1 MILQA
6 MRKRIILLLV
16 FVSCSFFQLHAQRY
30 EANWQSLN
38 KRPLPA
44 WFQQD
49 KFGIF
54 IHWGLYAVPSYS
66 LVIPDGYSEWY
77 WCNYIDSSR
86 HNHKAVKSF
95 HNKVYGKDFGY
106 EQFAP
111 MFKAELFNPDEWA
124 KIFQQSGAK
133 YVVLT
138 SKHHEGFTLWP
149 SKEAD
154 ASWGRPW
161 NAVSTGPRRD
171 VLGDLTTAVKKTG
184 LKMGFYYSLMEWY
197 NPVYK
202 KSAAEYID
210 KVMIP
215 QLKDLVTTY
224 KPSLIFADGE
234 WIMSDTAWRSTE
246 ILSWLYNESPV
257 KNYVIVND
265 RWGKNARKKHP
276 GTYYTSEYGSG
287 LYKNVV
293 WEESRGMGQSYGYNR
308 MEKLSDYKSAEEL
321 VLILTDIVS
330 KGGNLLLDIGPAAD
344 GTIPV
349 IMEERL
355 TQMGAWLKI
364 NGAAIYGAK
373 SHTTDRQWSKGTMPP
388 VKPGEYQTGY
398 DINELVKPV
407 NNGNAYIELFFTKK
421 GADLYC
427 IIPHYQPLINIR
439 GIHLTAGSKLEI
451 LGLGKQI
458 PWKQSGTNVIAD
470 LSKLNPAD
478 LPGKIF
484 TIKISDG
491 VY

>member
-1 MILQA
+1 MS
-6 MRKRIILLLV
+6 KRIIILLV
-16 FVSCSFFQLHAQRY
+16 FVSCLFFQLRAQRY
-30 EANWQSLN
+30 EANWQSLD

-49 KFGIF
+49 RFGIF

-77 WCNYIDSSR
+77 WCNLKDSTR
-86 HNHKAVKSF
+86 PNHKAVESF
-95 HNKVYGKDFGY
+95 HNEVYGKDFGY
-106 EQFAP
+106 ELFAP
-111 MFKAELFNPDEWA
+111 MFKAELFNPVQWA
-124 KIFQQSGAK
+124 NIFKQSGAK

-138 SKHHEGFTLWP
+138 SKHHEGFALWP

-161 NAVSTGPRRD
+161 NAVSSGPKQD
-171 VLGDLTTAVKKTG
+171 VLGDLTNAVKNTG

-202 KSAAEYID
+202 KSAAEYVD

-246 ILSWLYNESPV
+246 FLSWLYNESPV
-257 KNYVIVND
+257 RKEIIVND
-265 RWGKNARKKHP
+265 RWGSNTRKTHP

-287 LYKNVV
+287 LNKNVV
-293 WEESRGMGQSYGYNR
+293 WEESRGMAQSYGYNR
-308 MEKLSDYKSAEEL
+308 LEKLSDYKSAEEL
-321 VLILTDIVS
+321 ILILTDIVS
-330 KGGNLLLDIGPAAD
+330 KGGNLLLDIGPATD

-364 NGAAIYGAK
+364 NGEAIYGTK
-373 SHTTDRQWSKGTMPP
+373 SYITNRQWSKGT
-388 VKPGEYQTGY
+388 KPSPKAGEYQTGY
-398 DINELVKPV
+398 NINELVKPV
-407 NNGNAYIELFFTKK
+407 RNGNAYIELFFTRK
-421 GADLYC
+421 GSDLYC
-427 IIPHYQPLINIR
+427 IVPSYMQFINIR
-439 GIHLTAGSKLEI
+439 GIQLTTGSKLEI
-451 LGLGKQI
+451 LGVGKKI
-458 PWKQSGTNVIAD
+458 TWKQSGGNVIAD
-470 LSKLNPAD
+470 LSKLSPTD
-478 LPGKIF
+478 LPDKIF
-484 TIKISDG
+484 TIKITNG
-491 VY
+491 IK

>member
-1 MILQA
+1 MKKTTYLWFVFLFCSLLQLQA
-6 MRKRIILLLV
+6 
-16 FVSCSFFQLHAQRY
+16 QHY
-30 EANWQSLN
+30 DANWQSLDQR
-38 KRPLPA
+38 KLPA

-77 WCNYIDSSR
+77 WCNYNDSNR
-86 HNHKAVKSF
+86 HNHQAVKSF
-95 HNKVYGKDFGY
+95 HNEVYGKNFGY

-111 MFKAELFNPDEWA
+111 MFKAELFNPDQWA
-124 KIFQQSGAK
+124 NIFQQSGAK

-161 NAVSTGPRRD
+161 NAVSTGPKRD
-171 VLGDLTTAVKKTG
+171 VLGDLTIAVKKSG

-202 KSAAEYID
+202 KDPARYVAE
-210 KVMIP
+210 VMMP

-246 ILSWLYNESPV
+246 FLSWLYNESPV
-257 KNYVIVND
+257 RNEIIVND
-265 RWGKNARKKHP
+265 RWGKNARKTHP
-276 GTYYTSEYGSG
+276 STYYTSEYGSG
-287 LYKNVV
+287 LNPQVV

-308 MEKLSDYKSAEEL
+308 MEKLSDYKSANEL
-321 VLILTDIVS
+321 ILILTDIVS

-364 NGAAIYGAK
+364 NGEAIYGTK
-373 SHTTDRQWSKGTMPP
+373 SPATNRQWSKGAKPS
-388 VKPGEYQTGY
+388 VKAGEYQTGY

-407 NNGNAYIELFFTKK
+407 PNGKAYIELFFTKK
-421 GADLYC
+421 GSDLYC
-427 IIPHYQPLINIR
+427 IIPNYHPSINIR
-439 GIHLTAGSKLEI
+439 GVQLAAGSTLEI
-451 LGLGKQI
+451 LGVSKKI
-458 PWKQSGTNVIAD
+458 PWKQSGSNVMVD
-470 LSKLNPAD
+470 LSKLNPGD
-478 LPGKIF
+478 FPDKIF
-484 TIKISDG
+484 TIKITNA
-491 VY
+491 VL

>member
-1 MILQA
+1 MS
-6 MRKRIILLLV
+6 KRMKLLMVL
-16 FVSCSFFQLHAQRY
+16 VSCSFLQLQAQRH
-30 EANWQSLN
+30 EANWQSLD

-77 WCNYIDSSR
+77 WCNYNDSSR
-86 HNHKAVKSF
+86 HNHQAVTSF
-95 HNKVYGKDFGY
+95 HNKVYGKNFGY

-111 MFKAELFNPDEWA
+111 MFKAELFNPDQWA
-124 KIFQQSGAK
+124 TIFQQSGAK

-154 ASWGRPW
+154 VSWGRPW
-161 NAVSTGPRRD
+161 NAVSTGPKRD

-202 KSAAEYID
+202 KSAAEYVD

-215 QLKDLVTTY
+215 QLKDLVTSY

-234 WIMSDTAWRSTE
+234 WILSDTAWRSTE
-246 ILSWLYNESPV
+246 LLAWLYNESPV
-257 KNYVIVND
+257 RNEIIVND
-265 RWGKNARKKHP
+265 RWGRNARKMHP
-276 GTYYTSEYGSG
+276 STYYTSEYGSG
-287 LYKNVV
+287 LNKQVV

-308 MEKLSDYKSAEEL
+308 MEKLSDYKSASEL
-321 VLILTDIVS
+321 ILVLTDIVS

-364 NGAAIYGAK
+364 NGEAIYGTK
-373 SHTTDRQWSKGTMPP
+373 SYSTDRQWSKGSMPS

-427 IIPHYQPLINIR
+427 IVPNYQPSINIR
-439 GIHLTAGSKLEI
+439 GLQLSAVSKLEI
-451 LGLGKQI
+451 LGVHKEI
-458 PWKQSGTNVIAD
+458 AWTQSGSNVNVD

-478 LPGKIF
+478 LPDKIF
-484 TIKISDG
+484 TIKITNA
-491 VY
+491 VQ